1 MRRRES
7 GEALALAAL
16 LCFICVDATATDA
29 AASTPVP
36 HLADGHPDLSGTWDD
51 GAGIDFVHPQK
62 SANGTICISGCDAA
76 PAPPPAA
83 GNAPPRPAPNVPKY
97 KPQFQAKVADLNKR
111 QVATDPVLRCKSPGV
126 PRIGPPAKI
135 VQTPGQVV
143 FLYSDVSGAFYR
155 IIPTDGRPHRSDV
168 DESYLGDSVGHW
180 EGDTLVVDVNQFND
194 DSWLTDNGAFHT
206 TDLHVTERLRRVGDG
221 LEYQVVADDPSV
233 LAEPWKPTT
242 KNVKRAAAEIA
253 EPAPCIDRDLKHL
266 VDDTHHPNP
275 R

>member
-7 GEALALAAL
+7 SGALALAAL

-29 AASTPVP
+29 AASKPVP
-36 HLADGHPDLSGTWDD
+36 RLADGHPDLSGTWDD
-51 GAGIDFVHPQK
+51 GAGIDFIHPQK
-62 SANGTICISGCDAA
+62 SANGTICISGCDA

-83 GNAPPRPAPNVPKY
+83 GNPPPRPAPNVPKY
-97 KPQFQAKVADLNKR
+97 KPQFLAKVADLNKR

-242 KNVKRAAAEIA
+242 KNVKRAAAELA